1 MTLNACWIYIYYI
14 HRHMFGPSQDLSLWL
29 GLTSRE
35 QLMSPECSKHQVLS
49 FAKTLVVWWTNKK
62 YSVLISV
69 LQSAQW
75 INSKRIYPCII
86 YIICIYYIYIGVCI
100 DRLYILYII
109 YIICIYCIYI
119 GVYIDRLSKQRIL
132 FRQGRHLFHVS
143 YVLCHHFVF
152 PDSFSVRTGDT

>member
-1 MTLNACWIYIYYI
+1 MTLNGCWIYIYYI

-86 YIICIYYIYIGVCI
+86 YIICIYYIYIGV
-100 DRLYILYII
+100 
-109 YIICIYCIYI
+109 
-119 GVYIDRLSKQRIL
+119 YIDRLSKQRIL